1 MRGFPAFCS
10 RVGES
15 PHFRFRASTWK
26 TTQRAR
32 HFFQA
37 SLAHS
42 RRSLERGERERG
54 RPLSLG
60 VSSRTRS
67 MRRPTSTDLPI
78 FHDPRPLIFS
88 IRSTF
93 QPPPF
98 PPLHF
103 PTTLSSPSATPSFR
117 RFKIA
122 ASALVASLPRDP
134 RRSRSRRLRSR
145 LAVLGFGIKPFEKD
159 KGRHS
164 SGSSL
169 VEPWL
174 LDPEEGG
181 GGARGRSLLR

>member
-1 MRGFPAFCS
+1 MQVFPAFCS

-37 SLAHS
+37 SLALVVRS
-42 RRSLERGERERG
+42 SLEARERERG
-54 RPLSLG
+54 RPLSL

-145 LAVLGFGIKPFEKD
+145 LAVLGFGIKAFEKD

-164 SGSSL
+164 SGLSL